1 VTAET
6 EVNQT
11 EVNEPVT
18 LPESGYAPGSW
29 VAMTCGRMWLLADV
43 KPGER
48 VVDRCWQAFRS
59 GATVE
64 DVLAAVMRDGFR
76 AVAGFALVRY
86 EDASTQVVVR
96 GVAGVE
102 FTWPDGT
109 VQSLRTEGGSDWL
122 DRSLPG
128 IPTGLQLTTA
138 DRIASAEA
146 VFLPLVSGVVLAS
159 TVGFRAGATESPLS
173 GISQKA
179 EQSETITVVEPAA
192 PAAPAAHVAPVTS
205 VEPTVPVHLVEPAPP
220 PAPTAPVAPVTQ
232 ETLIASVVGT
242 EPPPDESVEQGPDLD
257 GFLEPAARPDS
268 PTNPGLLDATQ
279 SNGWIDVE
287 DMPWMGEQALSPVQE
302 TGSFIDTFNLEAS
315 TPAPAPASV
324 PDEAV
329 DLTIRRPPLPPQ
341 NAAADQP
348 YVYAVR
354 CPSGHLNEEQA
365 QRCRI
370 CGQEVPAQQPSVVLR
385 PGLGWLRFSNG
396 DSFRLER
403 GVILG
408 RKPAVPD
415 GHPGPRPN
423 AVKVSDD
430 QDVSR
435 NHVEIRLD
443 GWQVLVVDLGS
454 VNGTVL
460 SAPGQAPR
468 QLRQGEQH
476 VVEPGSIITLAPGV
490 WILYEVAQ

>member
-1 VTAET
+1 MTAET
-6 EVNQT
+6 ELNQA
-11 EVNEPVT
+11 EANESAT

-48 VVDRCWQAFRS
+48 VVDRCWRAFRS

-64 DVLAAVMRDGFR
+64 DVLSAIMRDGFR

-96 GVAGVE
+96 GAAEVE
-102 FTWPDGT
+102 FTWPDGA
-109 VQSLRTEGGSDWL
+109 VQSLRTDGGSDWL

-128 IPTGLQLTTA
+128 IPTGLQLTTVN
-138 DRIASAEA
+138 RIAGSEA
-146 VFLPLVSGVVLAS
+146 AFLPLVSGVVLAS
-159 TVGFRAGATESPLS
+159 TLGFRAGATESSLS
-173 GISQKA
+173 GISRKT
-179 EQSETITVVEPAA
+179 EQSETITEVEPAA
-192 PAAPAAHVAPVTS
+192 PAAPAALVTPVIP
-205 VEPTVPVHLVEPAPP
+205 VEPI
-220 PAPTAPVAPVTQ
+220 APVAQ
-232 ETLIASVVGT
+232 ETLIVSVAGI
-242 EPPPDESVEQGPDLD
+242 EPSPDESIEQGPDLD
-257 GFLEPAARPDS
+257 GFLEPAADPDS
-268 PTNPGLLDATQ
+268 PTNPGLLEATQ
-279 SNGWIDVE
+279 SNGWIDVQ
-287 DMPWMGEQALSPVQE
+287 DMPWMSEQALSPVKE
-302 TGSFIDTFNLEAS
+302 TGSFIDTFNLEAT
-315 TPAPAPASV
+315 TPAPATAPAAV
-324 PDEAV
+324 PDEAA
-329 DLTIRRPPLPPQ
+329 DLTIHRPPLPPQ

-354 CPSGHLNEEQA
+354 CPSGHLNEEHA
-365 QRCRI
+365 QQCRI
-370 CGQEVPAQQPSVVLR
+370 CGQEVAAQQPSVMLR
-385 PGLGWLRFSNG
+385 PSLGWLRFSKG

-415 GHPGPRPN
+415 GPPGPRPN

-490 WILYEVAQ
+490 WIRYEVAQ